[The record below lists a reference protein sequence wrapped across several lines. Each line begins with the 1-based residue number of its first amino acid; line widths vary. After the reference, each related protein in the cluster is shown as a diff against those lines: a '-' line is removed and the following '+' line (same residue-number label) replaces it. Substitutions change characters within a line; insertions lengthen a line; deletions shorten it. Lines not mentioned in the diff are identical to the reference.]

1 MSSPLV
7 LSKLMWGY
15 ALYVPETLSN
25 FMLLSYLSVISSYYI
40 ALLTTLSI
48 KSYKPLML
56 RQSTRAKFFFMG
68 NMLTPLMLTLV
79 LLALFNTLPH
89 NSKSDYCLSRN
100 TMTVMC
106 MVARGCSKSLS
117 SSLMSGDIWFSQ
129 IYLRGQMK
137 GTWIK

>member
-56 RQSTRAKFFFMG
+56 R
-68 NMLTPLMLTLV
+68 
-79 LLALFNTLPH
+79 
-89 NSKSDYCLSRN
+89 
-100 TMTVMC
+100 
-106 MVARGCSKSLS
+106 
-117 SSLMSGDIWFSQ
+117 
-129 IYLRGQMK
+129 
-137 GTWIK
+137 